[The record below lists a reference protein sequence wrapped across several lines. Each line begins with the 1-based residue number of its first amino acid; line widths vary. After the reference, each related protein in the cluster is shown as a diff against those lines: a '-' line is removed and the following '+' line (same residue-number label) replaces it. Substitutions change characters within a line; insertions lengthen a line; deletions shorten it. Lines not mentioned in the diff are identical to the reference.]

1 MKTIALKMKMYA
13 SNVHIV
19 DNDNLERRVLNFM
32 LLSLGLLGLIYVLI
46 LGNMIFNIVQRKALE
61 ARAHTLQNEVADL
74 ELNYLGAS
82 NKVDLSLAQV
92 MGFRETAVKF
102 ATRKALGSIKVLQND
117 L

>member
-1 MKTIALKMKMYA
+1 MRQATLKLKNYA
-13 SNVHIV
+13 GNIHIV

-46 LGNMIFNIVQRKALE
+46 LGNMIFNIVERKALE
-61 ARAHTLQNEVADL
+61 ARAHTLQSEVADL

-82 NKVDLSLAQV
+82 NKVDLGLAQV
-92 MGFRETAVKF
+92 MGFKETAVKF

>member
-1 MKTIALKMKMYA
+1 MKTIAIKVKMYA

-19 DNDNLERRVLNFM
+19 DNHNLERRVLNSM

-46 LGNMIFNIVQRKALE
+46 LGNMVFNIVERKALE
-61 ARAHTLQNEVADL
+61 ARSHVLENEVADL

-82 NKVDLSLAQV
+82 NKVDLDLAQV
-92 MGFRETAVKF
+92 MGFEETAIKF
-102 ATRKALGSIKVLQND
+102 ATRKALGSIKVFQND